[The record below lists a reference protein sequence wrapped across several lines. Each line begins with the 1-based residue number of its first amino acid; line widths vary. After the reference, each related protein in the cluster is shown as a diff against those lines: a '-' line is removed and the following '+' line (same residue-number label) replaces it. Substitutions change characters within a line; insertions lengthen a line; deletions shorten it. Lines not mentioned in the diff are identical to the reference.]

1 VGRRLDAFRAWLRR
15 SPLTLVA
22 SLAAAL
28 AFGLAL
34 LVGWATA
41 GTREDLQRARPLPA
55 EQAPPKLVVLGRAA
69 ALPKAPPGRP
79 RARVPSPDKTPRL
92 IVGSG

>member
-1 VGRRLDAFRAWLRR
+1 LDAVRARLRR

-28 AFGLAL
+28 VFAAAL

-41 GTREDLQRARPLPA
+41 GTREDLQRARPLPS
-55 EQAPPKLVVLGRAA
+55 
-69 ALPKAPPGRP
+69 PKAPPQLVLLGGAARLPSAPPRRP
-79 RARVPSPDKTPRL
+79 TAAVSSPAKVPRL

>member
-1 VGRRLDAFRAWLRR
+1 VGRRLDAVRARLRR

-22 SLAAAL
+22 SLAAAFVF
-28 AFGLAL
+28 AVAL

-41 GTREDLQRARPLPA
+41 GTREDLQRARPLPSPKA
-55 EQAPPKLVVLGRAA
+55 SPRLVLLGSAAPLPPAPPRRSTTAA
-69 ALPKAPPGRP
+69 TKPAK
-79 RARVPSPDKTPRL
+79 VPRL

>member
-55 EQAPPKLVVLGRAA
+55 EHAPPRLVLLGRAP
-69 ALPKAPPGRP
+69 ALPKAPPARP
-79 RARVPSPDKTPRL
+79 GTRVRNPAKVPRL